1 MKTMHERIRQA
12 RLAKKMT
19 QAELA
24 EKLSVTP
31 QSVQQWETSTE
42 PKKKR
47 LMKIADVLDIDVNW
61 LLFGERKN
69 KDGRLENKM
78 NFREI
83 SEWDESTPLEDD
95 EVEIPF
101 YKSIELAAGSGCN
114 ENKDYNGFK
123 LRYSR
128 STLRKYGISSK
139 NVYAFTV
146 HGNSMEPVIPNGATV
161 FVNCCDNSIVD
172 GGIYFI
178 EQEDLFRIKIL
189 LRQPGKKVIIRSF
202 NSIEYPD
209 EIADLDT
216 VKVIGRVFN
225 ASIMFM

>member
-1 MKTMHERIRQA
+1 MKTMHERIKQA

-42 PKKKR
+42 PKKNR
-47 LMKIADVLDIDVNW
+47 LMKIANVLNIDLNW
-61 LLFGERKN
+61 LLFGKKY
-69 KDGRLENKM
+69 KDGRLKNEM

-83 SEWDESTPLEDD
+83 SEWDNSTPLGDD
-95 EVEIPF
+95 EVEIPY
-101 YKSIELAAGSGCN
+101 YKSIELAAGNGCN
-114 ENKDYNGFK
+114 GNKDYNGFK

-128 STLRKYGISSK
+128 STLRKYGIPIKS
-139 NVYAFTV
+139 VYAFTV

-161 FVNCCDNSIVD
+161 FVNCCDNSIID

-178 EQEDLFRIKIL
+178 EQEELFRIKIL
-189 LRQPGKKVIIRSF
+189 LRQPVKKVIIRSF

-225 ASIMFM
+225 ASVMFI

>member
-1 MKTMHERIRQA
+1 MKTMHERIKQA

-42 PKKKR
+42 PKKNR
-47 LMKIADVLDIDVNW
+47 LMKIANVLNIDLNW
-61 LLFGERKN
+61 LLFGKKY
-69 KDGRLENKM
+69 KDGRLKNEM

-83 SEWDESTPLEDD
+83 SEWDNSTPLGDD
-95 EVEIPF
+95 EVEIPY
-101 YKSIELAAGSGCN
+101 YKSIELAAGNGCN
-114 ENKDYNGFK
+114 GNKDYNGFK

-128 STLRKYGISSK
+128 STLRKYGIPIKS
-139 NVYAFTV
+139 VYAFTV

-161 FVNCCDNSIVD
+161 FVNCCDNSIID

-178 EQEDLFRIKIL
+178 EQEELFRIKIL

-225 ASIMFM
+225 ASVMFI